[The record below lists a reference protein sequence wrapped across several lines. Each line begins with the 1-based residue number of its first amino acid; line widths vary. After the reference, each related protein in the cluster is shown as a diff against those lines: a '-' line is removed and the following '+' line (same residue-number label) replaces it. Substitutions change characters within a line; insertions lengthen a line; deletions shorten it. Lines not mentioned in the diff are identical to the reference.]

1 MSAANNQI
9 VILNAVQIDQ
19 RIRRIA
25 YEIYENNYGIK
36 ELILA
41 GICEQGEV
49 LANLLATIL
58 EEISTINTKVLIIN
72 LDKKNPSKPIAEKD
86 FPTNLTNKVVI
97 MVDDVMNTG
106 KTLAYSLKPFL
117 DQKIKK
123 IEVAVL
129 VNRSHTAFPIS
140 PQYTGYELS
149 TTLSEHIIVK
159 MTGKEKGV
167 YLI

>member
-1 MSAANNQI
+1 MSTSNNQI
-9 VILNAVQIDQ
+9 IVLNAVQIDQ
-19 RIRRIA
+19 KIRRIA
-25 YEIYENNYGIK
+25 YEIYENNYGVK
-36 ELILA
+36 ELILV

-49 LANLLATIL
+49 LAKLLATIL
-58 EEISTINTKVLIIN
+58 EEISPIKTNVLTIN
-72 LDKKNPSKPIAEKD
+72 LDKKNPSNPIAEKD
-86 FPTNLTNKVVI
+86 FPSNLTNKVVI
-97 MVDDVMNTG
+97 IIDDVLNTG

-159 MTGKEKGV
+159 MIGKEKGV

>member
-1 MSAANNQI
+1 MPEATDQI
-9 VILNAVQIDQ
+9 IVLNAVQIDQ

-25 YEIYENNYGIK
+25 YEIYENNYGVK

-49 LANLLATIL
+49 LANLLASIL
-58 EEISTINTKVLIIN
+58 DEISPIKTSVLKIN
-72 LDKKNPSKPIAEKD
+72 LDKENPSKPIAEKD
-86 FPTNLTNKVVI
+86 LPTNLSNKVVI
-97 MVDDVMNTG
+97 MVDDVLNTG

-129 VNRSHTAFPIS
+129 INRSHTAFPIS
-140 PQYTGYELS
+140 PKYTGYELS
-149 TTLSEHIIVK
+149 TTLSEHIVVK
-159 MTGKEKGV
+159 MTGKQKGV
-167 YLI
+167 YLT

>member
-1 MSAANNQI
+1 MNTPNNQI
-9 VILNAVQIDQ
+9 IILNAVQIDQ
-19 RIRRIA
+19 KIRRIA
-25 YEIYENNYGIK
+25 YQIYENNYGVK
-36 ELILA
+36 ELFFA

-58 EEISTINTKVLIIN
+58 QEISPISTHVIKIN
-72 LDKKNPSKPIAEKD
+72 LDKENPSKPIAEKD
-86 FPTNLTNKVVI
+86 LPTNLTNKVVI
-97 MVDDVMNTG
+97 MVDDVLNTG

-159 MTGKEKGV
+159 ITGKDKGV
-167 YLI
+167 YLT

>member
-1 MSAANNQI
+1 MSISTDQI
-9 VILNAVQIDQ
+9 IVLSSVQIDQ
-19 RIRRIA
+19 KIRRIA
-25 YEIYENNYGIK
+25 YQIYENNYGIK

-49 LANLLATIL
+49 LANLLASII
-58 EEISTINTKVLIIN
+58 EEISPIKTEVIKIN
-72 LDKKNPSKPIAEKD
+72 LDKENPSKPIPEKD
-86 FPTNLTNKVVI
+86 LPTNLSNKVVI
-97 MVDDVMNTG
+97 IVDDVLNTG

-129 VNRSHTAFPIS
+129 INRSHTAFPIS
-140 PQYTGYELS
+140 PKYTGYELS
-149 TTLSEHIIVK
+149 TTLSEHIVVK
-159 MTGKEKGV
+159 MTGKQKGV

>member
-1 MSAANNQI
+1 MTSTTNQI
-9 VILNAVQIDQ
+9 IILNSVQIDQ
-19 RIRRIA
+19 KIRRIA
-25 YEIYENNYGIK
+25 YEIYENNYGVK
-36 ELILA
+36 ELLLA

-49 LANLLATIL
+49 LANLLAVIL
-58 EEISTINTKVLIIN
+58 EEISPIKTKVFKIN
-72 LDKKNPSKPIAEKD
+72 LDKENPSKPIAEED
-86 FPTNLTNKVVI
+86 LPTNLTNKVVI
-97 MVDDVMNTG
+97 IVDDVLNTG

-140 PQYTGYELS
+140 PKYTGYELS

-159 MTGKEKGV
+159 MTGKQKGV
-167 YLI
+167 YLT

>member
-1 MSAANNQI
+1 MSTSTDQI
-9 VILNAVQIDQ
+9 IVLNAVQIDQ
-19 RIRRIA
+19 KIRRIA
-25 YEIYENNYGIK
+25 YEIYENNYGVK

-49 LANLLATIL
+49 LANILASIL
-58 EEISTINTKVLIIN
+58 EEISPIKTQVLKIN
-72 LDKKNPSKPIAEKD
+72 LDKENPSKPIAEKD
-86 FPTNLTNKVVI
+86 LPTNLTNKVVI
-97 MVDDVMNTG
+97 VVDDVLNTG

-140 PQYTGYELS
+140 PKYTGYALS
-149 TTLSEHIIVK
+149 TTISEHIVVK
-159 MTGKEKGV
+159 MTGKQKGV
-167 YLI
+167 YLT

>member
-1 MSAANNQI
+1 MSTANNQI
-9 VILNAVQIDQ
+9 IVLNAVQIDQ
-19 RIRRIA
+19 KIRRIA
-25 YEIYENNYGIK
+25 YEIYENNYGVK

-58 EEISTINTKVLIIN
+58 EEISPIKTNVLTIN

-97 MVDDVMNTG
+97 MVDDVLNTG

>member
-1 MSAANNQI
+1 MNSTTDQI
-9 VILNAVQIDQ
+9 IVLNAVQLDQ
-19 RIRRIA
+19 KIRRIA
-25 YEIYENNYGIK
+25 YEIYENNYGTK

-41 GICEQGEV
+41 GICEQGES
-49 LANLLATIL
+49 LAILLSSII
-58 EEISTINTKVLIIN
+58 EEISPIKTRVIKIN
-72 LDKKNPSKPIAEKD
+72 LDKQNPSKPIAESD
-86 FPTNLTNKVVI
+86 LPTKLSNKVVI
-97 MVDDVMNTG
+97 MVDDVLNTG

-149 TTLSEHIIVK
+149 TTLSEHIVVK
-159 MTGKEKGV
+159 MTGKQKGV
-167 YLI
+167 YLT

>member
-1 MSAANNQI
+1 MHTSTDQI
-9 VILNAVQIDQ
+9 IVLNAVQIDQ
-19 RIRRIA
+19 KIRRIA
-25 YEIYENNYGIK
+25 FEIYENNYGVK

-49 LANLLATIL
+49 LANLLASIL
-58 EEISTINTKVLIIN
+58 EEISPIKTQVLKIN
-72 LDKKNPSKPIAEKD
+72 LDKENPSKPIPEKD
-86 FPTNLTNKVVI
+86 LPTNLTNKVVI
-97 MVDDVMNTG
+97 MVDDVLNTG

-140 PQYTGYELS
+140 PKYTGYELS
-149 TTLSEHIIVK
+149 TTLSEHIVVK
-159 MTGKEKGV
+159 MTGKQKGV
-167 YLI
+167 YLT

>member
-1 MSAANNQI
+1 MTTTDQI
-9 VILNAVQIDQ
+9 IVLNAVQIDQ
-19 RIRRIA
+19 KIRRMA

-41 GICEQGEV
+41 GICEQGEL
-49 LANLLATIL
+49 LANLLSSIL
-58 EEISTINTKVLIIN
+58 EEISPISTKVIKIN
-72 LDKKNPSKPIAEKD
+72 LDKENPSEPIAEND
-86 FPTNLTNKVVI
+86 LPTKLSNKVVI
-97 MVDDVMNTG
+97 MVDDVLNTG

-159 MTGKEKGV
+159 MTGKQKGV
-167 YLI
+167 YLT

>member
-1 MSAANNQI
+1 MPTSTDQI
-9 VILNAVQIDQ
+9 IILNSVQIDQ
-19 RIRRIA
+19 KIRRIA

-41 GICEQGEV
+41 GICEQGEE
-49 LANLLATIL
+49 LANLLASII
-58 EEISTINTKVLIIN
+58 EEISPIKTKVLKIN
-72 LDKKNPSKPIAEKD
+72 LDKENPSKHIPENNL
-86 FPTNLTNKVVI
+86 PTNLSNKVVVI
-97 MVDDVMNTG
+97 VDDVLNTG
-106 KTLAYSLKPFL
+106 KTLAYSLIPFL

-140 PQYTGYELS
+140 PKYTGYELS

-159 MTGKEKGV
+159 ISGKQKGV
-167 YLI
+167 YLT

>member
-1 MSAANNQI
+1 MTTNTNQI
-9 VILNAVQIDQ
+9 VVLNAVQVDQ
-19 RIRRIA
+19 KIRRIA

-41 GICEQGEV
+41 GICEQGAV
-49 LANLLATIL
+49 LANILASII
-58 EEISTINTKVLIIN
+58 EEISPIKTKVLKIN
-72 LDKKNPSKPIAEKD
+72 LDKENPSEPIAEKD
-86 FPTNLTNKVVI
+86 LPTNLSNKVVV
-97 MVDDVMNTG
+97 MVDDVLNTG

-140 PQYTGYELS
+140 PKYTGYEFS

-159 MTGKEKGV
+159 MNGKQKGV
-167 YLI
+167 YLT

>member
-1 MSAANNQI
+1 MADSTPII
-9 VILNAVQIDQ
+9 VLDAVQIDQ

-25 YEIYENNYGIK
+25 YQIYENNYGVK

-49 LANLLATIL
+49 LATLLSNIL
-58 EEISTINTKVLIIN
+58 KEISPIKTKVLKIN
-72 LDKKNPSKPIAEKD
+72 LNKKNPSDPMEEKEL
-86 FPTNLTNKVVI
+86 PTNLTNKVII
-97 MVDDVMNTG
+97 MVDDVLNTG

-129 VNRSHTAFPIS
+129 INRSHTAFPIY
-140 PQYTGYELS
+140 PKYTGYELS

-159 MTGKEKGV
+159 MSGKEKGV
-167 YLI
+167 YLT